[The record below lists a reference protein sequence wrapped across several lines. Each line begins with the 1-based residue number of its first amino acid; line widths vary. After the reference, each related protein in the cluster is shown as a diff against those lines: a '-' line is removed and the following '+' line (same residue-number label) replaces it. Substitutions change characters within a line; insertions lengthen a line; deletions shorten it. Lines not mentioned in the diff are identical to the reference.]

1 MKIIRLIVCL
11 SIICGLGSGA
21 FAQKNFSKEAD
32 LAFLNESYF
41 SAIEAYKK
49 ADVKA
54 KPAEKAR
61 INFQIGECYRLMVE
75 PAQAETFYAKAIKLK
90 YASTNPDVLFRM
102 ADVLKQQGNYKEAQ
116 DYYEQFLAKK
126 PGVAEAEAGLE
137 SCKKAQLWMAEP
149 TKHIVQNEI
158 QLNTESYDYA
168 PAWGDKKHNVLI
180 FSSSRPGSTGDG
192 IDERTGES
200 FMDLWTTTRDN
211 KGKWGEP
218 QLLPETINTP
228 DNEGGAY
235 MNGKGDGLYFT
246 RCPREKKTNLG
257 CDIYYSEPQG
267 KSWKEA
273 TKIILKPEG
282 GDSLSCGHPTLDKGE
297 KIMIFASDL
306 PGGQGG
312 KDLWLTEYDKK
323 EKAWGTPKN
332 LGPKINTVGDEMFP
346 HLTDEGVLYFSSNGH
361 IGMGGLDIF
370 RAESVGENQWGNVEN
385 LRYPINSSEH
395 DYGIIFEKGSDD
407 KRGFFTSSRPEGKGR
422 DDLYSFNL
430 PEIKFILEVYVKN
443 KETQEPLSGVEI
455 TLVGSDGSQIVKTT
469 DEEGKFIYD
478 ENGSN
483 RYIQKETSYNLEV
496 SKDEFLGA
504 KSKFSTVGEENS
516 KKFIEELFM
525 QPASKDVVIDF
536 PEVQYAYDKAELLV
550 DDRINSKDS
559 LDYLYQTLVDNPTI
573 VIELQAHTD
582 CRGSDKYNKALSQ
595 KRAQSCVDY
604 LISKGIP
611 ADRMV
616 PAGYGETTPRAPG
629 LECETIENMATTEEK
644 EVAHQ
649 KNRRTQFRVLSFD
662 YKPSGSGDGE

>member
-1 MKIIRLIVCL
+1 MKLLRLIVCFSICCVLGL
-11 SIICGLGSGA
+11 SA
-21 FAQKNFSKEAD
+21 VAQKNFSKEAD
-32 LAFLNESYF
+32 FAFQNESYF

-61 INFQIGECYRLMVE
+61 INFRIGECYRLMVD
-75 PAQAETFYAKAIKLK
+75 PAQAETYYAKAIKLK
-90 YASTNPDVLFRM
+90 YDATNPDVLFHM
-102 ADVLKQQGNYKEAQ
+102 AEVMKQQGNYKDAQ
-116 DYYEQFLAKK
+116 GYYEQFLSKK

-137 SCKKAQLWMAEP
+137 SCKKAQTWKAEP

-168 PAWGDKKHNVLI
+168 PAWGDKKHNTLI

-192 IDERTGES
+192 IDDRTGES
-200 FMDLWTTTRDN
+200 FMDLWITTRDN
-211 KGKWGEP
+211 KGKWDEP
-218 QLLPETINTP
+218 QILPETINTP

-235 MNGKGDGLYFT
+235 MNAKGDGLYFT
-246 RCPREKKTNLG
+246 RCPREKKENLG
-257 CDIYYSEPQG
+257 CDIYYAEPQG
-267 KSWKEA
+267 KSWGQA

-282 GDSLSCGHPTLDKGE
+282 GDSLSCGHPTLNKQE
-297 KIMIFASDL
+297 NIMIFATDL

-312 KDLWLTEYDKK
+312 KDLWLTKYDKK
-323 EKAWGTPKN
+323 EKTWSAPVN
-332 LGPKINTVGDEMFP
+332 LGPKINTSGDEMFP

-361 IGMGGLDIF
+361 VGMGGLDIF
-370 RAESVGENQWGNVEN
+370 RAESTGDNQWGNVEN

-395 DYGIIFEKGSDD
+395 DYGIIFEKGSED
-407 KRGFFTSSRPEGKGR
+407 KRGYFTSSRPGGKGR

-430 PEIKFILEVYVKN
+430 PEVKFMLEVYVKN
-443 KETQEPLSGVEI
+443 KETLEPLAGVEI

-483 RYIQKETSYNLEV
+483 RYINKETSYNLEV

-516 KKFIEELFM
+516 KKYIEELFM

-536 PEVQYAYDKAELLV
+536 PEVQYAYDKADLLV

-559 LDYLYQTLVDNPTI
+559 LDFLYQTLMDNPSI

-629 LECETIENMATTEEK
+629 LECDTIDKMATKEEK

-662 YKPSGSGDGE
+662 YKPTSGQ